1 MPVERAALCGILLL
15 DKPAGLSSNAA
26 LQQVRRLLGRPK
38 AGHTGSLDP
47 LATGMLPICIG
58 EATKVAGSLLADAKG
73 YTATL
78 SLGARTDTGDS
89 TGTVVERCPVPE
101 LDETRLAAALQA
113 LRGPQQQVPPM
124 YSALKRDGQPLYKL
138 ARRGLTVER
147 LPRDIVIY
155 ALELLEFGPATL
167 RIRVEC
173 SKGTYI
179 RVLAE
184 DLGRL
189 LGSCAHLTALRR
201 DFAEPFRGEQMYT
214 FEDLQALPGP
224 PALLGAD
231 RALPHLPAIRLTAA
245 QARSLS
251 FGQSVMVA
259 GGVDG
264 QVRLYDHHGRFMGLG
279 AASAS
284 GELRPQRL
292 FADAAPLTYPGPGCN

>member
-78 SLGARTDTGDS
+78 SLGSRTDTGDS

-101 LDETRLAAALQA
+101 LDEGRLAAALQA

-155 ALELLEFGPATL
+155 ALELLESGPATL

-184 DLGRL
+184 ELGRL

-201 DFAEPFRGEQMYT
+201 DFAEPFRGERMYT
-214 FEDLQALPGP
+214 FEALQALPGP
-224 PALLGAD
+224 PPLLAAD
-231 RALPHLPAIRLTAA
+231 RALPHLPAVRLTAA

-251 FGQSVMVA
+251 FGQGVTVA
-259 GGVDG
+259 GVVDG
-264 QVRLYDHHGRFMGLG
+264 QVRLYDHNGRFMGLG

-292 FADAAPLTYPGPGCN
+292 FADAASVTYPGPGCN